1 MVSVLRQEWKRW
13 WAQRYDASMTY
24 EGYYSTAQTAEI
36 LELSLRQV
44 RSLVFE
50 GKLGAILGED
60 SHLHI
65 PRRAVQE
72 RLQWRCSSS
81 QSRMSVRE
89 LTETVQDLQYRLGRA
104 EVRAEFAE
112 GAESSLRED
121 RYRSLPTWS
130 GSVGAP
136 TGPKRRPESYAGAS
150 KRPNALGGAR
160 SCSGPGH
167 PQDAGRV
174 WPLIGRYGSASFW
187 KCNRAEVLYS
197 RRFFTL
203 W

>member
-36 LELSLRQV
+36 LELSPRQV

-60 SHLHI
+60 GHLHI

-121 RYRSLPTWS
+121 RDRSL
-130 GSVGAP
+130 ADLE
-136 TGPKRRPESYAGAS
+136 RER
-150 KRPNALGGAR
+150 
-160 SCSGPGH
+160 
-167 PQDAGRV
+167 GR
-174 WPLIGRYGSASFW
+174 AD
-187 KCNRAEVLYS
+187 RAEAEARELRGRLEASQRS
-197 RRFFTL
+197 RWGKKLFGS
-203 W
+203 